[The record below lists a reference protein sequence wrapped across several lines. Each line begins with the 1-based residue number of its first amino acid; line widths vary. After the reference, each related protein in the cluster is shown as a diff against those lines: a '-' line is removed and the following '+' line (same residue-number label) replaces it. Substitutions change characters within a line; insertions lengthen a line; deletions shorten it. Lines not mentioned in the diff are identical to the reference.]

1 MADVAETV
9 KPVESISIKPEDL
22 ATAVRQSFSAGQT
35 EAVKLQNLSSKNNFI
50 MPALIGVVVAYVILK
65 GKLL

>member
-1 MADVAETV
+1 MADIAEEV
-9 KPVESISIKPEDL
+9 KPAQSVVIKPEDL
-22 ATAVRQSFSAGQT
+22 ASAVRQSFSAGQS
-35 EAVKLQNLSSKNNFI
+35 EAVKLQALASKNSFI